1 MIVPEIINEKEIVAG
16 SRNRKAALWGVC
28 QNDIQ
33 EEA

>member
-1 MIVPEIINEKEIVAG
+1 MIVPEIINEKE
-16 SRNRKAALWGVC
+16 SRWIAHRKAALWGVC